1 MRPRAGERVWRSR
14 GPRGA
19 VQEGV
24 GGGRTARGLDKVLE
38 RAAADVLLA
47 AYYYKLLIVAVLV
60 LMGGV
65 FAGLSEWISPLGPC

>member
-1 MRPRAGERVWRSR
+1 M
-14 GPRGA
+14 
-19 VQEGV
+19 